1 MKNVTITLDDV
12 LVSKAR
18 IEAARQGKS
27 LSRFVSEL
35 VERRV
40 GRTMTGK
47 EAMARFLAGPPL
59 HVLDE
64 NGNAPSRDEL
74 HE

>member
-1 MKNVTITLDDV
+1 MRNVTITLDEV

-18 IEAARQGKS
+18 VEAARQGKS

-64 NGNAPSRDEL
+64 HGNAPSRDEL